1 MIQKEMEMKGME
13 AKESRELQ
21 KKYLEGMKKV
31 LVSTTSQFTSDVRIR
46 YLRLSEIKFK
56 YVWSQLEK
64 ETKEEKP
71 SNNTSV
77 IIELDEESNES
88 KIIHPPSK
96 NIEQLSDCLQEARQ
110 IIKDLPIQAENDA
123 LLHLEEDITMEWY
136 LLFCRHLEWKLQRIL
151 ENLCNLIK
159 ASHPEKIKRVKKT

>member
-1 MIQKEMEMKGME
+1 M
-13 AKESRELQ
+13 
-21 KKYLEGMKKV
+21 
-31 LVSTTSQFTSDVRIR
+31 STTSQFTSDVRIR

-96 NIEQLSDCLQEARQ
+96 NIEQLSDCL
-110 IIKDLPIQAENDA
+110 
-123 LLHLEEDITMEWY
+123 
-136 LLFCRHLEWKLQRIL
+136 
-151 ENLCNLIK
+151 
-159 ASHPEKIKRVKKT
+159 